1 MAIKRS
7 IIQKRKSQFTE
18 NHQVSEQDERA
29 RQFTDITNENDD
41 DAAECAAADLFRE
54 FPPTP

>member
-1 MAIKRS
+1 MSENKNQSVSMNLPYTTTEKSDDDRS
-7 IIQKRKSQFTE
+7 
-18 NHQVSEQDERA
+18 NYL
-29 RQFTDITNENDD
+29 TDIANENDD